1 MDVTDEYESI
11 VNSVTLIWQLDSFD
25 GVEEA
30 KHRLSFLLGVLE
42 RKEKNSRYLTREIK
56 RVQAERAAIIK
67 RIKDLV
73 AINTKDSSQTYEDIR
88 IKILTKEID
97 ANARRVR

>member
-1 MDVTDEYESI
+1 M
-11 VNSVTLIWQLDSFD
+11 TLIWQLDSFD

-42 RKEKNSRYLTREIK
+42 RKEKNSRYLTKEIK

-67 RIKDLV
+67 HTKNLV
-73 AINTKDSSQTYEDIR
+73 AINTKDSSKAYEDIR
-88 IKILTKEID
+88 IKIITREID
-97 ANARRVR
+97 ANARRVREQIGLFEMLREYY